1 VARLLEVSDQS
12 IRRWVKA
19 GELRAYKPKK
29 EYRIAKSDLE
39 AFLKERRVPL
49 VQSRLLDFGEEPRTE
64 WEAAVSSA
72 RQLRERGQ
80 ARVEELLASWQESKN
95 REEDPSE
102 RRPYLDEIGELLQQA
117 YDARPTLFEATS
129 WERLADQWP
138 EIQAADHFYNE
149 LWHLVEG
156 AGLSIRTGNAQEER
170 PKAVEES
177 KAA

>member
-49 VQSRLLDFGEEPRTE
+49 VQDRLLDFGEEPRTE
-64 WEAAVSSA
+64 WGAAVSSA
-72 RQLRERGQ
+72 RQLRERAQ

-95 REEDPSE
+95 REEDPAE
-102 RRPYLDEIGELLQQA
+102 RRPYLDEIGELLQEA
-117 YDARPTLFEATS
+117 YDAMPALFQAMS
-129 WERLADQWP
+129 YERWPEQWP
-138 EIQAADHFYNE
+138 EVQEAEEFYRE
-149 LWHLVEG
+149 LWRLVEG